1 MAIAFLC
8 CELLEELWSINN
20 NGYNKEDYIE
30 AKSNSRKAPQ
40 TIQRDV
46 QIYNTY
52 INEHTE
58 SIIDR
63 LGTATREKGSYYMF
77 VVKPTFI
84 SGLNSVFEVIVD
96 RFKEAEILFMLIR
109 IAMHMNSEEVNY
121 DV

>member
-1 MAIAFLC
+1 
-8 CELLEELWSINN
+8 
-20 NGYNKEDYIE
+20 
-30 AKSNSRKAPQ
+30 
-40 TIQRDV
+40 
-46 QIYNTY
+46 
-52 INEHTE
+52 
-58 SIIDR
+58 
-63 LGTATREKGSYYMF
+63 MF